1 MRRTLSVLAAVILA
15 VSLPGCGKKET
26 KLDELLAAVRRTQRA
41 PHRFVYGDTRPE
53 NTAAEEPA
61 QEFKVLGLVEDD
73 FRFKARAE
81 IDGQPSFDEVVVD
94 DLLGIRFMDPS
105 KLGQLLDRSKLGTV
119 NTDTDVPGVNVVDAL
134 QAKRWVFDAE
144 GAPPITANV
153 RPEKELG
160 ADPILDSLTALSYVA
175 QAARESAGVKKFEKE
190 DLEPAYPASEDDFP
204 KPAKG
209 ETRYDLVRPRL
220 PSIATSS
227 GAPVAGGQSAFP
239 GTKHFRKMA
248 IYVRD
253 GLIVKVREE
262 IEVKGKYL
270 KSVIKYVRKSVEQSK
285 SKAAISGFAEFL
297 KTTPESKQ
305 GLGILQ
311 FLSFGLQAFGQDPIL
326 VRNMS
331 IDLIDF
337 GADIKV
343 DLPTDGVVKGNLG
356 ILRTSTG
363 SQAGQPLPTPG
374 SETGGS
380 TATTVAGGIVV
391 GDSGSSAGSG
401 STSATTP

>member
-1 MRRTLSVLAAVILA
+1 MTRRTLTVLAAVLLA
-15 VSLPGCGKKET
+15 VTLPGCGKRET

-41 PHRFVYGDTRPE
+41 PHRFVYSDKRPE
-53 NTAAEEPA
+53 NVFIQEPA
-61 QEFKVLGLVEDD
+61 QQFRVLGLVEDD

-81 IDGQPSFDEVVVD
+81 VDGQPAFDEVVVD

-119 NTDTDVPGVNVVDAL
+119 DIDTDIPQVNVVDAL
-134 QAKRWVFDAE
+134 QAKRWVLDPE

-175 QAARESAGVKKFEKE
+175 QAARESAGVKKYSKD

-204 KPAKG
+204 RPAKG

-220 PSIATSS
+220 PSIATAS

-248 IYVRD
+248 IYVKD
-253 GLIVKVREE
+253 GVIIKVREE
-262 IEVKGKYL
+262 IEVKGKFL
-270 KSVIKYVRKSVEQSK
+270 GSVIKYVRKSVEQSK
-285 SKAAISGFAEFL
+285 IQAAIDGFAEFL
-297 KTTPESKQ
+297 KETPVSQQ
-305 GLGILQ
+305 GLGIIQ
-311 FLSFGLQAFGQDPIL
+311 FLSVGLQSFGQDPIL
-326 VRNMS
+326 VRNMTL
-331 IDLIDF
+331 DLLDF
-337 GADIKV
+337 GQDIKV

-356 ILRTSTG
+356 ILRTSSG
-363 SQAGQPLPTPG
+363 SQAGQPIPTPG
-374 SETGGS
+374 SDAGGSGGS
-380 TATTVAGGIVV
+380 TVTTSVGGIVV
-391 GDSGSSAGSG
+391 GDSGSG
-401 STSATTP
+401 STSDTTP